1 MKRKDFLKL
10 GALAVGGVFF
20 NNKLSAKLL
29 SLNKSN
35 DIDVVIVGS
44 GYGAAV
50 TALRLTQKGIK
61 CTIIEM
67 GYDWGKSGIPYSNL
81 LQPGKSAAWLRTSTI
96 APFGNYQ
103 TIEKFTGALDRIE
116 LEHIKV
122 YVGRGVGGGSL
133 VNGGMAVLPK
143 QNYFKE
149 ILPTLNDVDF
159 YNKYFPLAKQMLKV
173 NEIPP
178 SFFDTCDFYNFS
190 RTGEIQALNAGYKTS
205 RIPNVY
211 DFSYMQEEYKSTV
224 PKSAFNNEVIYGNN
238 YGKNSLDKTYLK
250 EALATGLVT
259 ILDLSEVTDIIQNLD
274 NTYTLNVKIIDTAG
288 NNIANTVINCKKLFL
303 CAGSMGSTPL
313 LVKAKATGSIP
324 NLNDEIGLSWGN
336 NGNLMTGR
344 NSIGLPT
351 GVNQSTIPS
360 SGIDNWDDLT
370 NSFFAEISPLPM
382 NMEAWTTLY
391 LIINRL
397 KKTGSFYFDSISKTV
412 KLNWDKTHTDE
423 MVKNTIKFIDKMNAI
438 NGGTLAILLF
448 NNGIGEDICYHPL
461 GGCVIGKA
469 TDNYGRLKGVN
480 NLYVIDGSLIP
491 GTIGVN
497 PFLTITALAEHCIET
512 IIKDDFSNNT
522 GIAVVKNNITNII
535 TNPNPFV
542 DSIEVQF
549 DSTINCIA
557 VISIYTQLG
566 KLVYTRK
573 KIIIEE
579 GSNSIFIN
587 ELGAIASGNYVM
599 HIAFGSEE
607 LTQKIIKVQRGAY

>member
-10 GALAVGGVFF
+10 GAIVAGGVFL

-29 SLNKSN
+29 SLNRSN
-35 DIDVVIVGS
+35 DIDLVIVGS

-50 TALRLTQKGIK
+50 TALRLAQKGIK

-67 GYDWGKSGIPYSNL
+67 GYDWGKSGIAYSNL

-103 TIEKFTGALDRIE
+103 IIEKFTGALDRIE

-149 ILPTLNDVDF
+149 ILPSLNDVDF

-173 NEIPP
+173 NEMPAP
-178 SFFDTCDFYNFS
+178 FFDSCDFYNFA
-190 RTGEIQALNAGYKTS
+190 RTGETQALKAGFKTI
-205 RIPNVY
+205 RVPNVY
-211 DFSYMQEEYKSTV
+211 DFNYMQEEYKNAV
-224 PKSAFNNEVIYGNN
+224 PRSAFNGEVIYGNN

-250 EALATGLVT
+250 EAIATGLVT
-259 ILDLSEVTDIIQNLD
+259 ILDLSEVTDIIQNVD
-274 NTYTLNVKIIDTAG
+274 NTYTLNVKVIDTGG

-313 LVKAKATGSIP
+313 LVKAKGTGSIP
-324 NLNDEIGLSWGN
+324 NLNDEIGLNWGN

-351 GVNQSTIPS
+351 GVSQSTIPS
-360 SGIDNWDDLT
+360 SGIDNWEDLT
-370 NSFFAEISPLPM
+370 NSFFAEISPMPM

-391 LIINRL
+391 LIINKL
-397 KKTGSFYFDSISKTV
+397 KKTGNFYFDPISKTV

-423 MVKNTIKFIDKMNAI
+423 MVKNSMKFIDKMNAI

-448 NNGIGEDICYHPL
+448 NSGIGDDICYHPL

-469 TDNYGRLKGVN
+469 TDNYGRVKGVN

-497 PFLTITALAEHCIET
+497 PFLTITALAEHCIEK
-512 IIKDDFSNNT
+512 IIKDDFSNQT
-522 GIAVVKNNITNII
+522 AIKVVENNITSIVV
-535 TNPNPFV
+535 NPNPFI
-542 DSIEVQF
+542 DSIKVQF
-549 DSTINCIA
+549 HSKINNKA
-557 VISIYTQLG
+557 VISIYTLAG
-566 KLVYTRK
+566 ELVYTNK
-573 KIIIEE
+573 KIIIEQ

-587 ELGAIASGNYVM
+587 ELGGLASGNYLL
-599 HIAFGSEE
+599 HIMVGSDK
-607 LTQKIIKVQRGAY
+607 LIQKIIKI